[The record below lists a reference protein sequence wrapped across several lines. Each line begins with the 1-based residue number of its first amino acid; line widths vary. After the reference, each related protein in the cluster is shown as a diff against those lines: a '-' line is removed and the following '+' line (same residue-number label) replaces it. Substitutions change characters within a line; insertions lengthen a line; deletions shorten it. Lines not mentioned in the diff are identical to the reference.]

1 VSESD
6 QPQSGSEE
14 VRLPSV
20 PEVLLSTVQLLV
32 TLAAEAIDR
41 RERLEEAQLAIDTLG
56 ALLPQVQR
64 VVPPDAVGPF
74 RDVLS
79 ELQLAYVHAL
89 EAPAP
94 ASQEQEHPSEPVVE
108 TPPRPKIWTPEG
120 EV

>member
-1 VSESD
+1 MSEPE
-6 QPQSGSEE
+6 QPQPERE
-14 VRLPSV
+14 QVQLPSV

-32 TLAAEAIDR
+32 TLAAEAINR

-64 VVPPDAVGPF
+64 VVPGDAMGPF
-74 RDVLS
+74 RDMLS

-94 ASQEQEHPSEPVVE
+94 AQKDDEPSEPVVE

>member
-1 VSESD
+1 VSEPE
-6 QPQSGSEE
+6 QPQPGPEE
-14 VRLPSV
+14 ARIPSV

-32 TLAAEAIDR
+32 TLAAEAINR

-64 VVPPDAVGPF
+64 VVPADAMGPF
-74 RDVLS
+74 RDMLS

-89 EAPAP
+89 EAPDP
-94 ASQEQEHPSEPVVE
+94 AQQEDEPSEPVVE